1 MTAGLHFPLI
11 LALLSLHTETLGL
24 LSMCTRLCKHPCVKN
39 YQKKWYCSFFSSA
52 FEDLKYFSLNM
63 LSLTTTSTTKLSPLH
78 EFSICMMWLCMKN
91 MHIHT
96 WTKQTRQ
103 TWLSEISKNVFCRRI
118 LSLKWKQG
126 EDHTNPYKSFLKI
139 NISSKAFAY
148 LLL

>member
-11 LALLSLHTETLGL
+11 LALLSLHTETLRL
-24 LSMCTRLCKHPCVKN
+24 LSMCMRLCKHPCVKN
-39 YQKKWYCSFFSSA
+39 YQTKMVLFIFFSA
-52 FEDLKYFSLNM
+52 FRDLKHFSLNM
-63 LSLTTTSTTKLSPLH
+63 LSLTTTSKTKLTPLH
-78 EFSICMMWLCMKN
+78 EFSICMMWVCMKN

-103 TWLSEISKNVFCRRI
+103 TLLTEICKNAFCKGI

-126 EDHTNPYKSFLKI
+126 EDHTNPYKSFLKM
-139 NISSKAFAY
+139 NISSKAITY